1 MWLEMQKKF
10 KMDMNM
16 KIELEEKKYEK
27 MVMQIQRHTMRM
39 MHKTMDS
46 IMKTLKEKKKRDGGD
61 RGGVGGDDNPGGW
74 NNVSEGGGMVMV
86 TVIVM
91 TMF

>member
-1 MWLEMQKKF
+1 
-10 KMDMNM
+10 M

-46 IMKTLKEKKKRDGGD
+46 IMKTLKEKKKKKLKMQMIFKLTLKMEMLE
-61 RGGVGGDDNPGGW
+61 VLQKML
-74 NNVSEGGGMVMV
+74 GMMA
-86 TVIVM
+86 
-91 TMF
+91 